1 MASNTER
8 SKKWRKKIRCDPSK
22 HEEYKKKDRERKKKK
37 YAEKKKNMSE
47 TQKSKIREKER
58 LKKRVQAARKRLPS
72 SKNTCREEAHD
83 LFKSP
88 QSLGKAVKRV
98 QKTLPKQD
106 IKKTQVLSKVVCALS
121 PRKRRAV
128 LESCDVA
135 VKRRRSQES
144 GRKIRSDALAE
155 EEIKVVENFFNRD
168 DVSRI
173 CPGKRDFLS
182 VKTSEG
188 RELRQKRLLLVNVNE
203 AYELFKKEEPDL
215 KIGRSKFASLRP
227 RQVMPMSLH
236 DQEVCM
242 CKYHEN
248 INMILDGLKN
258 ILPEVPK
265 YSEDL
270 LIQTVCSF
278 NQAKCMDRECQACG
292 IAKPLDELFE
302 DINDNTATSYFQWE
316 TCEDGRVRKQK
327 IEGTIADA
335 KDDLR
340 EQLQPFG
347 RHVYNIKRQYA
358 ELKYLKESL
367 QLGEVIIHEDF
378 AENFQMKHQREVM
391 AAHWSNDTVTLFTAV
406 VYYRS
411 GTGGLEHKSYAVISD
426 DLRHDKQSV
435 YAFNKAILE
444 EVKKFTQVNKVH
456 YWSDGAGSQFKNKYN
471 LSSLLFH
478 EQDFGAKATWS
489 FFETA
494 HGKGPVDGVGAEV
507 KRAVWRSI
515 LQDKEVV
522 SSPLEFHR
530 VAQKVCNKVS
540 PLYVPQAEVNNQTEK
555 LKERW
560 SGCRTIPRTHAIHFA
575 SKVDDVTISV
585 AKNSQFLYNEH
596 TRQHVL
602 IEETTPA
609 PSTPSSPTALTSD
622 EDDDEN
628 APSTQSS
635 PQALSSDEDDDNAPS
650 SPTALTSDEDDDDE
664 NAPSTQSS
672 PQALSSDEDDDE
684 NAPSSPTALIS
695 DEEDDETEDEQDHKD
710 VGSDECDRNESTEV
724 EDNSDESNIGYQEQ
738 EQVHV
743 QHGLPPDIHASNSMF
758 TNSLT
763 FQLPCFLAPMID
775 CIATGRIIF
784 GGSSTLINTNDL
796 KSLHGHG
803 KTSEDKWVSNFVI
816 DRYLELLKQAS
827 TNVQMEVITWE
838 KFEKGVGAVPA
849 KQVLK
854 GINNILNQDLLVIP
868 CNIDSSRHWFLLV
881 VQPPLQRVMVF
892 DSMPGSFIK
901 PTVYKAI
908 KKIAKLL
915 KEVDGSLKMEEW
927 SFYANKPG
935 EIPSQRN
942 DFDCGVFTC
951 MYARSLVS
959 MSPMIVPNSQ
969 SISDVRSYMILE
981 LHRNSLLPIP
991 PNGLKVDDYYAVDY
1005 VSSYY
1010 FGRVIQIQGQFAQ
1023 FKFLHRVRLGAD
1035 AGEIFNW
1042 PARDDVADVHVSCV
1056 FYGPVHLIGN
1066 SPFKIMEHE
1075 QVKEVFRYIQR
1086 R

>member
-8 SKKWRKKIRCDPSK
+8 SKKWRKKIRSDPSK
-22 HEEYKKKDRERKKKK
+22 HEEYKKKKKKK
-37 YAEKKKNMSE
+37 YAEKKRTMSE
-47 TQKSKIREKER
+47 TEKSKLREKER
-58 LKKRVQAARKRLPS
+58 LKKRVQAARKLLQS
-72 SKNTCREEAHD
+72 SKNTCREEAKD

-98 QKTLPKQD
+98 QKSLPKQD
-106 IKKTQVLSKVVCALS
+106 KKKIQVLSQVVCALP
-121 PRKRRAV
+121 PRKRRGV

-135 VKRRRSQES
+135 VKRRRSDKS

-168 DVSRI
+168 DISRI

-227 RQVMPMSLH
+227 RQVIPMSLH

-265 YSEDL
+265 YTEDL
-270 LIQTVCSF
+270 LIQTVCSL
-278 NQAKCMDRECQACG
+278 NQAKCIERECQACG
-292 IAKPLDELFE
+292 TAKPLDELFE
-302 DINDNTATSYFQWE
+302 DIDDNNATSYFQWE
-316 TCEDGRVRKQK
+316 TCEDGRVRKRK

-358 ELKYLKESL
+358 EFKYLKESL

-411 GTGGLEHKSYAVISD
+411 GTGDLEHKSYAVISD
-426 DLRHDKQSV
+426 DLRHNKQSV

-471 LSSLLFH
+471 LSN
-478 EQDFGAKATWS
+478 FGAKATWS
-489 FFETA
+489 FLETA
-494 HGKGPVDGVGAEV
+494 HGKGPVDKVGAEV

-555 LKERW
+555 LRERW
-560 SGCRTIPRTHAIHFA
+560 NGCRTIPHTHAIHFA

-585 AKNSQFLYNEH
+585 AKNSQFL
-596 TRQHVL
+596 
-602 IEETTPA
+602 
-609 PSTPSSPTALTSD
+609 D
-622 EDDDEN
+622 
-628 APSTQSS
+628 
-635 PQALSSDEDDDNAPS
+635 
-650 SPTALTSDEDDDDE
+650 
-664 NAPSTQSS
+664 
-672 PQALSSDEDDDE
+672 
-684 NAPSSPTALIS
+684 
-695 DEEDDETEDEQDHKD
+695 
-710 VGSDECDRNESTEV
+710 ESTDV
-724 EDNSDESNIGYQEQ
+724 EDNSDESNIGYQQQ
-738 EQVHV
+738 EEVHV
-743 QHGLPPDIHASNSMF
+743 QHGLPLDIHASNSMF

-763 FQLPCFLAPMID
+763 F
-775 CIATGRIIF
+775 
-784 GGSSTLINTNDL
+784 
-796 KSLHGHG
+796 H
-803 KTSEDKWVSNFVI
+803 
-816 DRYLELLKQAS
+816 
-827 TNVQMEVITWE
+827 
-838 KFEKGVGAVPA
+838 
-849 KQVLK
+849 
-854 GINNILNQDLLVIP
+854 NILNQDLLVIP
-868 CNIDSSRHWFLLV
+868 CNIDSSHHWFLLV

-908 KKIAKLL
+908 KKIATLL
-915 KEVDGSLKMEEW
+915 KEVDGSLEMEEW

-942 DFDCGVFTC
+942 D
-951 MYARSLVS
+951 
-959 MSPMIVPNSQ
+959 
-969 SISDVRSYMILE
+969 
-981 LHRNSLLPIP
+981 
-991 PNGLKVDDYYAVDY
+991 
-1005 VSSYY
+1005 
-1010 FGRVIQIQGQFAQ
+1010 
-1023 FKFLHRVRLGAD
+1023 
-1035 AGEIFNW
+1035 
-1042 PARDDVADVHVSCV
+1042 
-1056 FYGPVHLIGN
+1056 
-1066 SPFKIMEHE
+1066 
-1075 QVKEVFRYIQR
+1075 
-1086 R
+1086 

>member
-1 MASNTER
+1 MEEENQ
-8 SKKWRKKIRCDPSK
+8 KGPSK

-37 YAEKKKNMSE
+37 YAEKKRTMSE
-47 TQKSKIREKER
+47 TEKSKLREKER
-58 LKKRVQAARKRLPS
+58 LKKRVQAARKRLQS

-83 LFKSP
+83 LFKSS

-98 QKTLPKQD
+98 QKSLPKQD
-106 IKKTQVLSKVVCALS
+106 KKKTQVLSQVVCALS

-135 VKRRRSQES
+135 VKRRRSEES

-155 EEIKVVENFFNRD
+155 EEIKLVENFFNRD
-168 DVSRI
+168 DISRI

-270 LIQTVCSF
+270 LIQTVCSL

-302 DINDNTATSYFQWE
+302 DIDDNTATSYFQWE

-411 GTGGLEHKSYAVISD
+411 GTGDLEHKSYAVISD

-435 YAFNKAILE
+435 YAFNKAILK

-560 SGCRTIPRTHAIHFA
+560 NGCRTIPHTHAIHFA

-609 PSTPSSPTALTSD
+609 PSTPSSPTAL
-622 EDDDEN
+622 
-628 APSTQSS
+628 
-635 PQALSSDEDDDNAPS
+635 SSDE
-650 SPTALTSDEDDDDE
+650 DDDE

-684 NAPSSPTALIS
+684 NAPSSPTALTS
-695 DEEDDETEDEQDHKD
+695 DEEDDETEDEKDHKD
-710 VGSDECDRNESTEV
+710 VDSDECDRNESTEV

-743 QHGLPPDIHASNSMF
+743 QHGLPLDIHASNSMF

-775 CIATGRIIF
+775 CIATGRIVF

-827 TNVQMEVITWE
+827 ANVQMEVITWE

-959 MSPMIVPNSQ
+959 TSPMIVPNSQ

-1005 VSSYY
+1005 VSCYY

-1042 PARDDVADVHVSCV
+1042 PTRDDVADVHVSCV

>member
-8 SKKWRKKIRCDPSK
+8 SKKWRKKIRSDPSK

-37 YAEKKKNMSE
+37 YAEKKRTMSE
-47 TQKSKIREKER
+47 TEKSKLREKER
-58 LKKRVQAARKRLPS
+58 LKKRGQAARKRLQNF
-72 SKNTCREEAHD
+72 KNREETHD

-98 QKTLPKQD
+98 QKSLPKQD
-106 IKKTQVLSKVVCALS
+106 EKKTQVLSQVVYALS

-128 LESCDVA
+128 LESCDTA
-135 VKRRRSQES
+135 VKRRRSEER

-155 EEIKVVENFFNRD
+155 EEIKLVENFFNRD
-168 DVSRI
+168 DISRI
-173 CPGKRDFLS
+173 CPGKKDFLS

-270 LIQTVCSF
+270 LVQTVCSL
-278 NQAKCMDRECQACG
+278 NQAECMDRECQACG
-292 IAKPLDELFE
+292 IAKPLNELFE
-302 DINDNTATSYFQWE
+302 GIDDNTATSYFQWE

-411 GTGGLEHKSYAVISD
+411 GTGDLEHTSYAVISD

-530 VAQKVCNKVS
+530 VAQKVCNKVF

-560 SGCRTIPRTHAIHFA
+560 NGCRTIPRTHAIHFA

-602 IEETTPA
+602 IEEMPLA
-609 PSTPSSPTALTSD
+609 PSTPCSPTALTSD

-635 PQALSSDEDDDNAPS
+635 PQALSSDESDENAPS
-650 SPTALTSDEDDDDE
+650 SPTALTSDE
-664 NAPSTQSS
+664 
-672 PQALSSDEDDDE
+672 
-684 NAPSSPTALIS
+684 
-695 DEEDDETEDEQDHKD
+695 EDDESEDEQDHKD
-710 VGSDECDRNESTEV
+710 VDSDEFDSTESTEV
-724 EDNSDESNIGYQEQ
+724 EGNSDESNIGYQVQ

-743 QHGLPPDIHASNSMF
+743 QHGLPPDVLTSNSMF
-758 TNSLT
+758 TNPSA
-763 FQLPCFLAPMID
+763 FQLPCFLAPMSD
-775 CIATGRIIF
+775 CIATGRIVF
-784 GGSSTLINTNDL
+784 GGSSSLINTNDL

-816 DRYLELLKQAS
+816 DRYLELLKQVS
-827 TNVQMEVITWE
+827 INVQMEVITWE

-849 KQVLK
+849 QQVLK
-854 GINNILNQDLLVIP
+854 GINNILNQDLLLIP

-908 KKIAKLL
+908 EKSAKLL
-915 KEVDGSLKMEEW
+915 KEVDGSVKIEEW

-951 MYARSLVS
+951 MYARSLLS
-959 MSPMIVPNSQ
+959 MSPMIVPDSQ
-969 SISDVRSYMILE
+969 SISDVRSYMVLE
-981 LHRNSLLPIP
+981 LHRNSLLPVP
-991 PNGLKVDDYYAVDY
+991 PNGLKVDGYYAVDY
-1005 VSSYY
+1005 VSCYY
-1010 FGRVIQIQGQFAQ
+1010 FGRVIQIQGQFVQ
-1023 FKFLHRVRLGAD
+1023 FKFLHRVRLGAN

-1042 PARDDVADVHVSCV
+1042 PTRDDVSDVHVSCV